1 MRLITFQSYEALKFL
16 INNGYLICDEKYI
29 NMQKSKMTYDWVI
42 EKMQEIIKNNTEAKF
57 PMWAWVKCFNGIC
70 PPKRKGESVKNFNV
84 KITFNKNAN
93 EVFVTDFKKFS
104 FILNNTFIPS
114 TKKEKEDFD
123 QLLKKYNITDE
134 DLKAFARSDK
144 YPTHRTDKEYLEIC
158 SLIRKSFDKVITTD
172 SNILQGCVW
181 DIKLSEVESIE
192 ILTDTNTVYG
202 SLNYIRSNGKRF
214 DWRNDY
220 YKTLK

>member
-1 MRLITFQSYEALKFL
+1 MK
-16 INNGYLICDEKYI
+16 
-29 NMQKSKMTYDWVI
+29 KSKMTYDWLI
-42 EKMQEIIKNNTEAKF
+42 EKMNLQVENKTLAKY
-57 PMWAWVKCFNGIC
+57 PMWAWVKCYNGIC
-70 PPKRKGESVKNFNV
+70 PPKRKGKSVEGFNV
-84 KITFNKNAN
+84 KITFNKKED

-123 QLLKKYNITDE
+123 NLLKKYNITDE
-134 DLKAFARSDK
+134 DLKAFARNDK

-172 SNILQGCVW
+172 SNVLQGCVW
-181 DIKLSEVESIE
+181 DIKLEEVESIE
-192 ILTDTNTVYG
+192 ILTDTNTTYG
-202 SLNYIRSNGKRF
+202 SLNYIRKNGQRF
-214 DWRNDY
+214 NWREDY